1 MPLLTYSQRRKSM
14 EPKALTGIPANNYSL
29 GFDGTIDY
37 SAPPKTPK
45 LASKKLF
52 FPQTEPLRGH
62 EADCN
67 PLLTQNLLMARRKSM
82 KFAPK
87 IGSPLRRFAALTIE

>member
-1 MPLLTYSQRRKSM
+1 M
-14 EPKALTGIPANNYSL
+14 EPKTLTGTPVNSCGSGSDNI
-29 GFDGTIDY
+29 IDY

-52 FPQTEPLRGH
+52 FPQTEQPRGH
-62 EADCN
+62 DEVDYN
-67 PLLTQNLLMARRKSM
+67 PLLTQNLLMARRKTM
-82 KFAPK
+82 QFAPK

>member
-1 MPLLTYSQRRKSM
+1 MLTYSQRRKSM
-14 EPKALTGIPANNYSL
+14 EPKTLAGVPPVGSSSDNAIN
-29 GFDGTIDY
+29 FF
-37 SAPPKTPK
+37 SAPKTPK

-52 FPQTEPLRGH
+52 FPQTEQYHARGV
-62 EADCN
+62 DCN

-82 KFAPK
+82 QFAPK

>member
-1 MPLLTYSQRRKSM
+1 MPLLTFSQRRKSM
-14 EPKALTGIPANNYSL
+14 ESKTLTGTPVNSYGSGSDNI
-29 GFDGTIDY
+29 IDY

-52 FPQTEPLRGH
+52 FPQTARGH
-62 EADCN
+62 DEVDYN
-67 PLLTQNLLMARRKSM
+67 PLLTQNLLMARRKTM
-82 KFAPK
+82 QFAPK